1 MASQGLLVVPVA
13 RAVASWVEPNV
24 ALHRNAAC
32 LALAAA
38 CACATPAP
46 GRGAER
52 APPAPAATPAPV
64 VAAERAFAAD
74 GLARGV
80 KASFLAHSAAD
91 AIVLGPGP
99 VNAHESLAAM
109 PDLQPGAK
117 RKALVWWP
125 VWAGVSRSGDLGFTT
140 GPFTIDGAPGG
151 HYFTVWKVQPGGEW
165 KWVFDGGVEV
175 DPTGQPPA
183 SAPVGYLP
191 PTAVGSASPETAAS
205 EVRAAEAELARR
217 AARDLGAAY
226 LAYLA
231 DDGRMHT
238 AGLPPAVGRAAF
250 AAALARRGRTA
261 LLAQLGGGAAR
272 AGDLVWT
279 YGDARW
285 SADGQAR
292 SGHYVRVWQKRAAG
306 WRIVFDQI
314 VPTRGP

>member
-1 MASQGLLVVPVA
+1 MSAGRAGSIAS
-13 RAVASWVEPNV
+13 
-24 ALHRNAAC
+24 

-38 CACATPAP
+38 SACAASAP
-46 GRGAER
+46 RGGAQS
-52 APPAPAATPAPV
+52 AATPAPV

-74 GLARGV
+74 GLAHGV

-91 AIVLGPGP
+91 AIVLGPDPTG
-99 VNAHESLAAM
+99 AHESLAAM
-109 PDLQPGAK
+109 PDVKPGEK
-117 RKALVWWP
+117 RAALVWWP

-140 GPFTIDGAPGG
+140 GPFTLDGAPMG
-151 HYFTVWKVQPGGEW
+151 HYFTVWKKQPDGAW

-191 PTAVGSASPETAAS
+191 LAAAGSASPESAAA
-205 EVRAAEAELARR
+205 EVRAAEDDLARR

-231 DDGRMHT
+231 DDGRLHT
-238 AGLPPAVGRAAF
+238 AGMPPAVGRAAF
-250 AAALARRGRTA
+250 AGALSRRGRA
-261 LLAQLGGGAAR
+261 IELAYLGGGASR

-285 SADGQAR
+285 TGDGQPR
-292 SGHYVRVWQKRAAG
+292 RGHYVRVWQKRAAG
-306 WRIVFDQI
+306 WRVVFDQI
-314 VPTRGP
+314 VPVREQ